1 MFLHTKLTHNEQ
13 TSLWHKNT
21 KLLTDITSQEA
32 FIEQNKPINDDN
44 NNYFN
49 TSREILANRNPNFQT
64 K

>member
-32 FIEQNKPINDDN
+32 FIKKNKPINDD

>member
-1 MFLHTKLTHNEQ
+1 MNKHLCD
-13 TSLWHKNT
+13 T

-32 FIEQNKPINDDN
+32 FIKQNKPINDDN

>member
-13 TSLWHKNT
+13 TSLTQKHKITNR
-21 KLLTDITSQEA
+21 ITSQEA
-32 FIEQNKPINDDN
+32 FIKKNKPINDDN